1 MMPRVTAGLAE
12 HHPGIELDFMEGSHA
27 FLERTLREGSC
38 EIAVLYNYEFHR
50 GRVPEDF
57 TVHVVAAVPPH
68 LVLPAGHR
76 LARRDAVH
84 LEEVLAETLILFDL
98 EPGGEYFLGIFHQLG
113 LTPQIRLR
121 TASYEVVRELVARG
135 LGYSLLTQKTAITTS
150 YERHAFV
157 TIPLADQLPALR
169 SVVADRLGPAHEEG
183 PGIPGPV
190 PGVVRPDHAGLSRV
204 APVADRA

>member
-1 MMPRVTAGLAE
+1 MSASELVSNASQLGPGQAGRLAVGCYSTLAPIMMPRVTAGLAE

-98 EPGGEYFLGIFHQLG
+98 EPGGEYFLGIFHQL
-113 LTPQIRLR
+113 
-121 TASYEVVRELVARG
+121 ASRRRSGCGQRAMKWCGSWSLVAW
-135 LGYSLLTQKTAITTS
+135 
-150 YERHAFV
+150 V
-157 TIPLADQLPALR
+157 TPCSPRRPR
-169 SVVADRLGPAHEEG
+169 S
-183 PGIPGPV
+183 
-190 PGVVRPDHAGLSRV
+190 RPPTNGTPSSPYR
-204 APVADRA
+204 